1 MKSESYRIKKLASP
15 LFDLQIAN
23 YAFRLTY
30 NVDGVSGVV
39 SGVEWSGV
47 EWSRVEWSGV
57 GRGAIDSDTV
67 LGVATRGV

>member
-1 MKSESYRIKKLASP
+1 MKSESYKSKKLASP

-39 SGVEWSGV
+39 SGVESSGV
-47 EWSRVEWSGV
+47 EWSGA
-57 GRGAIDSDTV
+57 GRY
-67 LGVATRGV
+67 